1 MRNLTCILITAI
13 VAVSVTMSGC
23 GGGGGGGGSNDST
36 GAAAPAASSPAAAS
50 APAASSGA
58 PAASAP
64 AAAAPA
70 QSAAPASA
78 PANTVAQSTTPNV
91 QPITVAQIATGTR
104 NMLQTSVTICVPGTN
119 TCQTINN
126 IQVDT
131 GSQGL
136 RILASALAPTLVLPS
151 VTASTGSTAASCTVF
166 GSGYTWGS
174 VRTADVH
181 LAGEVAAATSIQVI
195 ADPAIPAVP
204 TDCANSGPPMLTATA
219 LRSNGI
225 LGVGPFSADCGS
237 GCASTALPRWYYG
250 CSSGA
255 CVAAALPVAQQVT
268 NPISRFATDNN
279 GLVIELPAVAAA
291 GAASVTGTMTFGIGS
306 QSNNLLGSAQV
317 LPGNSMTGF
326 VSTAFQGQTYSTSY
340 IDSGSNGMFLTLSS
354 VPPCGYWYCPTT
366 VQSLAAT
373 VAGINGATANVSF
386 TIGNATSLFASGN
399 NALSNLAGR
408 AVSNSFAWGLPFF
421 FGRRVFT
428 AIEASATPAGNGPYY
443 AF

>member
-1 MRNLTCILITAI
+1 MRNLTCVLITAI
-13 VAVSVTMSGC
+13 VAVSATMSGC
-23 GGGGGGGGSNDST
+23 GGGGGGSNDST
-36 GAAAPAASSPAAAS
+36 SAAAPGASSPTAAS
-50 APAASSGA
+50 APLASSG
-58 PAASAP
+58 AP

-70 QSAAPASA
+70 QPAAPASA
-78 PANTVAQSTTPNV
+78 PANTVTQSTTPNV
-91 QPITVAQIATGTR
+91 QPIAVAQIATGTR

-151 VTASTGSTAASCTVF
+151 VTASTGSAVASCTVF

-181 LAGEVAAATSIQVI
+181 LAGEVAAGTSIQVI

-204 TDCANSGPPMLTATA
+204 TDCSNSGLPMLTAKA

-237 GCASTALPRWYYG
+237 GCAATALPRWYYG

-255 CVAAALPVAQQVT
+255 CLATTLPVAQQVT

-279 GLVIELPAVAAA
+279 GLVIDLPAVAAA

-317 LPGNSMTGF
+317 LPSNSMTGF
-326 VSTAFQGQTYSTSY
+326 VSTAFQGRTYSTSF
-340 IDSGSNGMFLTLSS
+340 IDSGSNGLFFALSS
-354 VPPCGYWYCPTT
+354 VPTCGFWFCPIA

-373 VAGINGATANVSF
+373 VAGINGATSNVTF
-386 TIGNATSLFASGN
+386 TMGNATSLFASGN
-399 NALSNLAGR
+399 NALGNLAGP
-408 AVSNSFAWGLPFF
+408 ASNYFDWGLPFF
-421 FGRRVFT
+421 FGRRIFT

>member
-1 MRNLTCILITAI
+1 MRNLTCVLITAI

-23 GGGGGGGGSNDST
+23 GGGGGGSNDST
-36 GAAAPAASSPAAAS
+36 SAAAAGASSPTAAS
-50 APAASSGA
+50 APPASSGA
-58 PAASAP
+58 SAASTP
-64 AAAAPA
+64 TAATPA
-70 QSAAPASA
+70 QPATPASA

-91 QPITVAQIATGTR
+91 LPITVAQIATGTR
-104 NMLQTSVTICVPGTN
+104 NMLQTSVTICVPGTS
-119 TCQTINN
+119 TCQTIDN

-136 RILASALAPTLVLPS
+136 RILASALAPTVMLPS
-151 VTASTGSTAASCTVF
+151 VAASSGSTAASCTVF

-204 TDCANSGPPMLTATA
+204 TDCSNSGLPMLTATA

-225 LGVGPFSADCGS
+225 LGVGPFTADCGS
-237 GCASTALPRWYYG
+237 GCATTALPRWYYG

-255 CVAAALPVAQQVT
+255 CVAATLPVAQQVT

-279 GLVIELPAVAAA
+279 GLVIDLPAVAAT

-317 LPGNSMTGF
+317 LPSNSITGF

-340 IDSGSNGMFLTLSS
+340 IDSGSNGLFFALSS
-354 VPPCGYWYCPTT
+354 VPACGFWFCPTA
-366 VQSLAAT
+366 VQSLTAT
-373 VAGINGATANVSF
+373 VAGINGATSNVTF
-386 TIGNATSLFASGN
+386 TMGNATSLFATGN
-399 NALSNLAGR
+399 SALSNLAGP
-408 AVSNSFAWGLPFF
+408 ASNYFDWGLPFF

>member
-1 MRNLTCILITAI
+1 MRNLTCVLITAI
-13 VAVSVTMSGC
+13 VAASVTMSGC
-23 GGGGGGGGSNDST
+23 GGGGGGGGTNDST
-36 GAAAPAASSPAAAS
+36 SAAGPAASSPAAAS
-50 APAASSGA
+50 APLASSGA

-70 QSAAPASA
+70 EPVA

-91 QPITVAQIATGTR
+91 QPITVAKIATGTR
-104 NMLQTSVTICVPGTN
+104 NMLQTSVTICVPGTS
-119 TCQTINN
+119 TCQTIDN

-174 VRTADVH
+174 VRTADVR

-204 TDCANSGPPMLTATA
+204 TDCSNSGLPMLTATA

-237 GCASTALPRWYYG
+237 GCAATALPRWYYG

-255 CVAAALPVAQQVT
+255 CVAATLPVALQVT

-279 GLVIELPAVAAA
+279 GLVIELPAVAAT

-306 QSNNLLGSAQV
+306 QANNLLGSAQV
-317 LPGNSMTGF
+317 LPSNSMTGF
-326 VSTAFQGQTYSTSY
+326 VSTAFQGQTYSTSF
-340 IDSGSNGMFLTLSS
+340 IDSGSNGLFLALSV
-354 VPPCGYWYCPTT
+354 VPKCGFWFCPTS

-373 VAGINGATANVSF
+373 VAGINGATSNVTF

-399 NALSNLAGR
+399 NALGNLAG
-408 AVSNSFAWGLPFF
+408 P
-421 FGRRVFT
+421 
-428 AIEASATPAGNGPYY
+428 
-443 AF
+443 

>member
-1 MRNLTCILITAI
+1 MRNLTWILITAI
-13 VAVSVTMSGC
+13 VAVGATMSGC
-23 GGGGGGGGSNDST
+23 GGGGGGSNDST
-36 GAAAPAASSPAAAS
+36 SAAAPGASSPTAAS
-50 APAASSGA
+50 APLASSG
-58 PAASAP
+58 AP

-70 QSAAPASA
+70 QPAAPASV

-104 NMLQTSVTICVPGTN
+104 NMLQTSVTICVPGTS
-119 TCQTINN
+119 TCQTIDN
-126 IQVDT
+126 IQGDT

-136 RILASALAPTLVLPS
+136 RILASALAPTLALPS
-151 VTASTGSTAASCTVF
+151 VTTSTGSTVASCTVF
-166 GSGYTWGS
+166 GSAYTWGS

-204 TDCANSGPPMLTATA
+204 TDCSNSGLPMLTATA

-237 GCASTALPRWYYG
+237 GCSATALPRWYYG
-250 CSSGA
+250 CSPGT
-255 CVAAALPVAQQVT
+255 CVAATMPVAQQVT

-279 GLVIELPAVAAA
+279 GLVIDLPAVAAA

-306 QSNNLLGSAQV
+306 QSNNVLGSAQV
-317 LPGNSMTGF
+317 LPSNSMTGF
-326 VSTAFQGQTYSTSY
+326 VSTAFQGKTYSTSF
-340 IDSGSNGMFLTLSS
+340 IDSGSNSLFFALSS
-354 VPPCGYWYCPTT
+354 LPTCGFWFCPTA

-373 VAGINGATANVSF
+373 VAGINGATSNVTF
-386 TIGNATSLFASGN
+386 TMGNATSLFASGN
-399 NALSNLAGR
+399 NALGNLAGP
-408 AVSNSFAWGLPFF
+408 ASNNFDWGLPFF
-421 FGRRVFT
+421 FGRRIFT

>member
-1 MRNLTCILITAI
+1 MRNLTCVLITAI
-13 VAVSVTMSGC
+13 VAASVTMSGC
-23 GGGGGGGGSNDST
+23 GGGSGGSGTNDSSS
-36 GAAAPAASSPAAAS
+36 AAAPAASSPAAAS
-50 APAASSGA
+50 APLASSGA

-70 QSAAPASA
+70 EPVA

-91 QPITVAQIATGTR
+91 QPITVAKIATGTR
-104 NMLQTSVTICVPGTN
+104 NMLQTSVTICVPGTS
-119 TCQTINN
+119 TCQTIDN

-174 VRTADVH
+174 VRTADVR

-204 TDCANSGPPMLTATA
+204 TDCSNSGLPMLTATA

-237 GCASTALPRWYYG
+237 GCAATALPRWYYG

-255 CVAAALPVAQQVT
+255 CVAATLPVALQVT

-279 GLVIELPAVAAA
+279 GLVIELPAVAAT

-306 QSNNLLGSAQV
+306 QANNLLGSAQV
-317 LPGNSMTGF
+317 LPSNSMTGF
-326 VSTAFQGQTYSTSY
+326 VSTAFQGQTYSTSF
-340 IDSGSNGMFLTLSS
+340 IDSGSNGLFLALSV
-354 VPPCGYWYCPTT
+354 VPKCGFWFCPTS

-373 VAGINGATANVSF
+373 VAGINGATSNVTF

-399 NALSNLAGR
+399 NALGNLAGP
-408 AVSNSFAWGLPFF
+408 ASNYFDWGLPFF

>member
-1 MRNLTCILITAI
+1 MRNLTCGLFMAI
-13 VAVSVTMSGC
+13 IVVCASMSGC
-23 GGGGGGGGSNDST
+23 GGGGGGSSDATS
-36 GAAAPAASSPAAAS
+36 AAAPAPAS
-50 APAASSGA
+50 AA

-64 AAAAPA
+64 AAASGAPA
-70 QSAAPASA
+70 ASAPVAVDPSQPAAPSSP

-91 QPITVAQIATGTR
+91 QPISVTKIATGTR

-119 TCQTINN
+119 TCQTIDN

-136 RILASALAPTLVLPS
+136 RLLASVLLPTMVLPT
-151 VTASTGSTAASCTVF
+151 VTGGNGSTAATCTVF

-174 VRTADVH
+174 VRSADVR

-204 TDCANSGPPMLTATA
+204 TDCRNSGLPMLTATT

-237 GCASTALPRWYYG
+237 GCATTALPRWYYG
-250 CSSGA
+250 CTSGA
-255 CVAAALPVAQQVT
+255 CVAATLPVAQQVT
-268 NPISRFATDNN
+268 NPVSRFATDNN
-279 GLVIELPAVAAA
+279 GLVIELPAVAGT
-291 GAASVTGTMTFGIGS
+291 GASSVTGTITFGIGS

-317 LPGNSMTGF
+317 LSGNSMTGF
-326 VSTAFQGQTYSTSY
+326 VSTIFQGQTFRTSF
-340 IDSGSNGMFLTLSS
+340 IDSGSNGLFFALST
-354 VPPCGYWYCPTT
+354 VPTCGSWFCPTAA
-366 VQSLAAT
+366 QSLAAT
-373 VAGINGATANVSF
+373 VAGINGATSNVTF
-386 TIGNATSLFASGN
+386 AIGNATSLFGSGN
-399 NALSNLAGR
+399 NAFSNLAGP
-408 AVSNSFAWGLPFF
+408 AGNYFDWGLPFF

>member
-1 MRNLTCILITAI
+1 MRNLTCVLITAI
-13 VAVSVTMSGC
+13 VAVSATMSGC
-23 GGGGGGGGSNDST
+23 GGGGGGGSSNDST
-36 GAAAPAASSPAAAS
+36 SAAAPGASSPTAAS
-50 APAASSGA
+50 APLASSG
-58 PAASAP
+58 AP

-70 QSAAPASA
+70 QPAAPASA

-104 NMLQTSVTICVPGTN
+104 NMLQTSVTICVPGTS

-136 RILASALAPTLVLPS
+136 RILASALAPTLALPS
-151 VTASTGSTAASCTVF
+151 VTASTGSPVASCTVF

-195 ADPAIPAVP
+195 ADPSIPAVP
-204 TDCANSGPPMLTATA
+204 TDCSNSGLPMLTATA

-237 GCASTALPRWYYG
+237 GCAATALPRWYYG

-255 CVAAALPVAQQVT
+255 CVAATLPVAQQVT

-279 GLVIELPAVAAA
+279 GHAIDLPAVAAA

-317 LPGNSMTGF
+317 LPSNSMTGF
-326 VSTAFQGQTYSTSY
+326 VSTAFQGKTYSTSF
-340 IDSGSNGMFLTLSS
+340 IDSGSNGLFFTLSS
-354 VPPCGYWYCPTT
+354 VPTCGFWFCPTA

-373 VAGINGATANVSF
+373 VAGINGATSNVTF
-386 TIGNATSLFASGN
+386 TMGNATSLFASGN
-399 NALSNLAGR
+399 NALGNLAGP
-408 AVSNSFAWGLPFF
+408 ASNYFDWGLPFF
-421 FGRRVFT
+421 FGRRIFT

>member
-1 MRNLTCILITAI
+1 MRNLTCVLITAI
-13 VAVSVTMSGC
+13 VAASVTMSGC
-23 GGGGGGGGSNDST
+23 GGGSGGSGTNDSSS
-36 GAAAPAASSPAAAS
+36 AAAPAASSPAAAS
-50 APAASSGA
+50 APLASSGA

-70 QSAAPASA
+70 EPVA

-91 QPITVAQIATGTR
+91 QPITVAKIATGTR
-104 NMLQTSVTICVPGTN
+104 NMLQTSVTICVPGTS
-119 TCQTINN
+119 TCQTIDN

-136 RILASALAPTLVLPS
+136 RILASALAPSLVLPS
-151 VTASTGSTAASCTVF
+151 VTASTGSSAASCTVF

-174 VRTADVH
+174 VRTADVR
-181 LAGEVAAATSIQVI
+181 LAGEMAAATSIQVI

-204 TDCANSGPPMLTATA
+204 ADCSNSGLPMLTATA

-237 GCASTALPRWYYG
+237 GCAATALPRWYYG

-255 CVAAALPVAQQVT
+255 CVAATLPVTLQVT

-279 GLVIELPAVAAA
+279 GLVIELPAVAAT

-306 QSNNLLGSAQV
+306 QVNNLLGSAQV
-317 LPGNSMTGF
+317 LPSNSMTGF
-326 VSTAFQGQTYSTSY
+326 VSTAFQGQTYSASF
-340 IDSGSNGMFLTLSS
+340 IDSGSNGLFLALSA
-354 VPPCGYWYCPTT
+354 VPKCGFWFCPTT

-373 VAGINGATANVSF
+373 VAGINGATSNVTF

-399 NALSNLAGR
+399 NALGNLAGP
-408 AVSNSFAWGLPFF
+408 ASNYFDWGLPFF

>member
-1 MRNLTCILITAI
+1 MRNLTCVLITAI
-13 VAVSVTMSGC
+13 VAASVTMSGC
-23 GGGGGGGGSNDST
+23 GGGSGGSGTNDSSS
-36 GAAAPAASSPAAAS
+36 AAAPAASSPAAAS
-50 APAASSGA
+50 APLASSGA

-70 QSAAPASA
+70 EPVA

-91 QPITVAQIATGTR
+91 QPITVAKIATGTR
-104 NMLQTSVTICVPGTN
+104 NMLQTSVTICVPGTS
-119 TCQTINN
+119 TCQTIDN

-136 RILASALAPTLVLPS
+136 RILASALAPSLVLPS
-151 VTASTGSTAASCTVF
+151 VTASTGSSAASCTVF

-174 VRTADVH
+174 VRTADVR
-181 LAGEVAAATSIQVI
+181 LAGEMAAATSIQVI

-204 TDCANSGPPMLTATA
+204 ADCSNSGLPMLTATA

-237 GCASTALPRWYYG
+237 GCAATALPRWYYG

-255 CVAAALPVAQQVT
+255 CVAATLPATLQVT

-279 GLVIELPAVAAA
+279 GLVIELPAVAAT

-306 QSNNLLGSAQV
+306 QANNLLGSAQV
-317 LPGNSMTGF
+317 LPSNSMTGF
-326 VSTAFQGQTYSTSY
+326 VSTAFQGQTYSASF
-340 IDSGSNGMFLTLSS
+340 IDSGSNGLFLALSA
-354 VPPCGYWYCPTT
+354 VPKCGFWFCPTT

-373 VAGINGATANVSF
+373 VAGINGATSNVTF

-399 NALSNLAGR
+399 NALGNLAGP
-408 AVSNSFAWGLPFF
+408 ASNYFDWGLPFF